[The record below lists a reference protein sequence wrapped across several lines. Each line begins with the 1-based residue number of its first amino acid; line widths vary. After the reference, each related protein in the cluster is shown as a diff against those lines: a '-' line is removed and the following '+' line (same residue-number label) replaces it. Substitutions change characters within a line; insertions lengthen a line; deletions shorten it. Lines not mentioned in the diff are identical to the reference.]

1 MPLDLSKTATKL
13 LSKLGSKTYVKLIR
27 KVNNSFDP
35 VSGSY
40 PDSSVSE
47 ISLTGI
53 VSRIADG
60 LIDGERIKDGDK
72 QVIFDNSVTPLMT
85 DVIKFDNKEYTI
97 TFIDG
102 YNHAGTQQYWK
113 VNCRA

>member
-1 MPLDLSKTATKL
+1 MSLDLSKTATKL
-13 LSKLGSKTYVKLIR
+13 LSKLGSTTYVVLIR
-27 KVNNSFDP
+27 TSGGTFDSVAGVNTGGT
-35 VSGSY
+35 VT
-40 PDSSVSE
+40 E
-47 ISLTGI
+47 TSLVGI

-72 QVIFDNSVTPLMT
+72 QVIFDNAITPLMT
-85 DVIKFDNKEYTI
+85 DIIKFNGKEYTI

-102 YNHAGTQQYWK
+102 YNHAGVQQFWR